1 MNIQQINKN
10 GVSIAYVT
18 NNEKLISDVQSA
30 LDLMATVRYEV
41 DCNMIIVNKSE
52 VSEAFFD
59 LKTRLAGEVLQK
71 FINYQTKIAI
81 IGDYSGYS
89 SKSLKDFIY
98 ESNNGNDIFFVSDE
112 HQAIEKLCGF
122 KA

>member
-1 MNIQQINKN
+1 
-10 GVSIAYVT
+10 
-18 NNEKLISDVQSA
+18 
-30 LDLMATVRYEV
+30 MATVRYEL
-41 DCNMIIVNKSE
+41 DSNLIIVNKSE

-81 IGDYSGYS
+81 IGDYSGYT

-98 ESNNGNDIFFVSDE
+98 ESSNGNDIFFVQDVE
-112 HQAIEKLCGF
+112 QAIEKLSSL